1 MDPQLHEAARRG
13 SVPLLKAI
21 KDEDQQILHSTAP
34 QMNNALHIAARLG
47 HAEFTKEILGRCGAH
62 LMQVNS
68 AGDTPLHCAARTGRL
83 NVVEILLNWIETEDR
98 SLGLLRITNKE
109 KNTALHEA
117 LRNRHGRVAMKLLES
132 DWKLACL
139 VNEAGESPLHIA
151 AREEL
156 LQVVQMILDTT
167 PSADELMPLQE
178 VVNRIHADL
187 WEQKRDIV
195 RIQDNHGRTALHYAA
210 CQDKPTIVSV
220 LLRSDHS
227 LAYILDNNG
236 CSPLHIAAASGSPLV
251 IAELLKHCPD
261 VSEQL
266 DPSGKN
272 VFHIAIIYRK
282 YSTVR
287 RLLRMPELE
296 GMINEPDADG
306 NTLLHLA
313 AKYRSDAL
321 LMLLSRDRRMDM
333 TIMNKDGQTALDL
346 IEMDPEN
353 HEIQLLI
360 LKYLRYHGAI
370 RGRRQQMPSGI
381 HETRPQNIDMA
392 DWNERYKA
400 RVSTYT
406 LVAAL
411 IATVTFAAAFTMPG
425 GYRNDDPNQGAAVL
439 VKRWSFKAFLFSN
452 TIALCCSLMVV
463 VCFIWA
469 WGHHMSFLRDMLM
482 WGHRLTIIACLALM
496 VSFMAAVYAVV
507 APECLWLA
515 ILILAMGCSGPFL
528 VYCLI
533 GHTIW
538 YIPF

>member
-1 MDPQLHEAARRG
+1 M
-13 SVPLLKAI
+13 
-21 KDEDQQILHSTAP
+21 
-34 QMNNALHIAARLG
+34 
-47 HAEFTKEILGRCGAH
+47 
-62 LMQVNS
+62 
-68 AGDTPLHCAARTGRL
+68 
-83 NVVEILLNWIETEDR
+83 
-98 SLGLLRITNKE
+98 TNKE

-117 LRNRHGRVAMKLLES
+117 LRNRHGPVAMKLLES

-156 LQVVQMILDTT
+156 LQVVQMILDTK
-167 PSADELMPLQE
+167 PSADELMPIQA
-178 VVNRIHADL
+178 VVNRIHVGNELPTFQKISAML
-187 WEQKRDIV
+187 SFCIIISLLNSMQTHQWEQKRDIV
-195 RIQDNHGRTALHYAA
+195 RIQDTHGRTALHYAA
-210 CQDKPTIVSV
+210 CQDKPTIVSM
-220 LLRSDHS
+220 LLRSDRS

-251 IAELLKHCPD
+251 ITELLKHCPD

-272 VFHIAIIYRK
+272 VFHIAIIYSK
-282 YSTVR
+282 YSTVHC
-287 RLLRMPELE
+287 LLRMPELE
-296 GMINEPDADG
+296 GMINEPNADG

-321 LMLLSRDRRMDM
+321 LLLLSRDRRVDM

-346 IEMDPEN
+346 IEMDLEN
-353 HEIQLLI
+353 HEIQLLM

-370 RGRRQQMPSGI
+370 HGRRQQMPSGI
-381 HETRPQNIDMA
+381 EETRLQNIDVA

-452 TIALCCSLMVV
+452 TIALCCSLIVV

-515 ILILAMGCSGPFL
+515 ILILAIGFSGPFL

-533 GHTIW
+533 GHTIC